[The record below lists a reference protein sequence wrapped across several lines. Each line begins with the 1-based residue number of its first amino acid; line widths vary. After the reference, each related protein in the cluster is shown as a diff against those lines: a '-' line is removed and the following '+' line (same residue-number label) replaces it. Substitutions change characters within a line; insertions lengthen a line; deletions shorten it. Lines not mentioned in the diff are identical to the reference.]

1 MDKAL
6 STIGRREKRVDAL
19 SKALGTAKYVADN
32 KRKDMLVGKP
42 LFAGHPHALIKNVDV
57 SKAAVLEGVVA
68 VMTAKDLPGRNSYGA
83 VVPDKPVICDKK
95 TRYQGDV
102 VALVAAIDEKTA
114 EKALALIK
122 VEYEPLPVYD
132 DPRQAVKEDAVPIH
146 DSHPMLDKGNKL
158 VDVVV
163 NKGDADKAFA
173 QADIVIENNY
183 ETPTVEHCYFEPDC
197 CIAEPDPLT
206 GGITLHGPQQGITA
220 ARRVL
225 GPVFGLAHN
234 KIRVLGTVIGGGFGG
249 REESAF
255 DVCAIAGVLALKTGR
270 TVIVEYSRED
280 IFRATGKRHAA
291 YIRHRLA
298 ATKDGKITA
307 IDVETMLTKG
317 AYLALGGGKNPANL
331 VVARTAV
338 TSGGAYNV
346 PNVKVRSYAVFTNG
360 PYGTAFR
367 GFGAPQAH
375 FGIECQMD
383 ELARRVGVDP
393 VEIRRRNMLRAG
405 DSLIIGQVLD
415 KGRGVGLEEC
425 LQKVTEKI
433 GWDSSF
439 DRGAG
444 HIKRGRGVGILFYG
458 TGAPVPWEGAGCLAS
473 LDMDGSLSVNIGV
486 VEMGQGV
493 GTAYAQLAAET
504 LGLRLENV
512 QVNLSDSLFPDAG
525 PCVASRSATIGGNAV
540 VDACRQ
546 LKERLLTVAAK
557 MLDEDPANIDIK
569 DRIAYVTHNPEK
581 YEKVETVIFRAYQ
594 LQAPLSAFGSYYPK
608 SPGINPETGQ
618 GALHEAYSYGAHAI
632 ELEVDTETG
641 VITILRSVLA
651 VDVGRAI
658 NPEIVEGQ
666 MEGGAAMG
674 IGWAIMEETL
684 MNQGIIENTAFH
696 NYMIPT
702 VKDLP
707 DLESI
712 IVEHHNE
719 TGPYGAKG
727 VGEPP
732 ILAAAPA
739 IRNALWDA
747 LGFKINEIP
756 LTARRVLAEIK
767 KNADSSAKG
776 RA

>member
-1 MDKAL
+1 
-6 STIGRREKRVDAL
+6 
-19 SKALGTAKYVADN
+19 
-32 KRKDMLVGKP
+32 
-42 LFAGHPHALIKNVDV
+42 
-57 SKAAVLEGVVA
+57 
-68 VMTAKDLPGRNSYGA
+68 
-83 VVPDKPVICDKK
+83 
-95 TRYQGDV
+95 
-102 VALVAAIDEKTA
+102 
-114 EKALALIK
+114 
-122 VEYEPLPVYD
+122 
-132 DPRQAVKEDAVPIH
+132 
-146 DSHPMLDKGNKL
+146 
-158 VDVVV
+158 
-163 NKGDADKAFA
+163 
-173 QADIVIENNY
+173 
-183 ETPTVEHCYFEPDC
+183 
-197 CIAEPDPLT
+197 
-206 GGITLHGPQQGITA
+206 
-220 ARRVL
+220 
-225 GPVFGLAHN
+225 
-234 KIRVLGTVIGGGFGG
+234 
-249 REESAF
+249 
-255 DVCAIAGVLALKTGR
+255 
-270 TVIVEYSRED
+270 
-280 IFRATGKRHAA
+280 
-291 YIRHRLA
+291 
-298 ATKDGKITA
+298 
-307 IDVETMLTKG
+307 
-317 AYLALGGGKNPANL
+317 
-331 VVARTAV
+331 
-338 TSGGAYNV
+338 
-346 PNVKVRSYAVFTNG
+346 
-360 PYGTAFR
+360 
-367 GFGAPQAH
+367 
-375 FGIECQMD
+375 
-383 ELARRVGVDP
+383 
-393 VEIRRRNMLRAG
+393 
-405 DSLIIGQVLD
+405 
-415 KGRGVGLEEC
+415 
-425 LQKVTEKI
+425 
-433 GWDSSF
+433 
-439 DRGAG
+439 
-444 HIKRGRGVGILFYG
+444 
-458 TGAPVPWEGAGCLAS
+458 
-473 LDMDGSLSVNIGV
+473 MDGSLSVNIGV

-557 MLDEDPANIDIK
+557 MLEEDPANIDIK

-594 LQAPLSAFGSYYPK
+594 LQVPLSAFGSYYPK

-684 MNQGIIENTAFH
+684 MNQGVMENTAFH

-719 TGPYGAKG
+719 AGPYGAKG

-776 RA
+776 GA